1 MSYKDYLTF
10 LLRSGVPKEIAIEAS
25 QMYYKKEG
33 RMRQALV
40 KHVLD
45 LNNYQNGH
53 ISERDSVEEAESHR
67 GKLPPQSCLG
77 FLCSEYLMDISL

>member
-1 MSYKDYLTF
+1 MNMSYKHYLDYL
-10 LLRSGVPKEIAIEAS
+10 LKSGTPPDIAIEAS

-45 LNNYQNGH
+45 LGN
-53 ISERDSVEEAESHR
+53 
-67 GKLPPQSCLG
+67 
-77 FLCSEYLMDISL
+77 